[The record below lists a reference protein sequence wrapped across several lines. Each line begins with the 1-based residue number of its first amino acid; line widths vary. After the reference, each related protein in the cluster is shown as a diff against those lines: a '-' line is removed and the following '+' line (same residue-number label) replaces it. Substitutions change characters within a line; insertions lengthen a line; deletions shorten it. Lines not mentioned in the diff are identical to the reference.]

1 MNQKQKICLW
11 IWIIVIVL
19 MGLFPP
25 IDEYRFGMSIE
36 YQFILNANGPVVLSN
51 LITQWLIASAI
62 AGYLIT
68 YTFKDKKPKD
78 EQKQ

>member
-1 MNQKQKICLW
+1 MNRKQKICLW

-25 IDEYRFGMSIE
+25 TNQYPLFGIE
-36 YQFILNANGPVVLSN
+36 YNFILTTDGHVVLSN
-51 LITQWLIASAI
+51 LIAQWLIISFIAS
-62 AGYLIT
+62 YLIT

-78 EQKQ
+78 EQK